1 LFDLQGEQRPMKL
14 ELEEHRMSE
23 LHKFEMLSDMEEQRG
38 IDKESQ
44 PSNYGVRV
52 LRTVWK

>member
-1 LFDLQGEQRPMKL
+1 MKL